1 MTKPIDISIQS
12 NTYKA
17 VNSFI
22 KNVELDG
29 ELTLNVIKDP
39 KIKEVDE
46 PTYAKLLNTEFHN
59 GIIELKVFSQL
70 LSDAPDFARGFIG
83 IAFRINDDDTKFESI
98 YIRPTNGSADDQLRR
113 NRTTQYFSY
122 PDYKFD
128 TFRQI
133 APGKYESYVDI
144 TIGEWID
151 FKVEV
156 KDSVAKLTINNSK
169 KPVLIVNDLKYG
181 SDFKG
186 SIGLWSEVGTDA
198 YFKDLKIT
206 HL

>member
-1 MTKPIDISIQS
+1 MTHSTKISIQS
-12 NTYKA
+12 NAYKA
-17 VNSFI
+17 VNSII
-22 KNVELDG
+22 KNVEIDG
-29 ELTLNVIKDP
+29 EITLNVLKDP
-39 KIKEVDE
+39 KIIEVDE
-46 PTYAKLLNTEFHN
+46 PTYAKLLNTDFHN
-59 GIIELKVFSQL
+59 GIIEIKVFSQL
-70 LSDAPDFARGFIG
+70 LSDAPDYARGFIG
-83 IAFRINDDDTKFESI
+83 IGFRINEDDTKFEGI

-151 FKVEV
+151 FKIEV
-156 KDSVAKLTINNSK
+156 KDSVAKLYINNSK
-169 KPVLIVNDLKYG
+169 NPVLIVNDLKHG
-181 SDFKG
+181 SDCSG

-206 HL
+206 HK

>member
-1 MTKPIDISIQS
+1 MTKPIEISIQS
-12 NTYKA
+12 NTFKA

-22 KNVELDG
+22 KNVELNG
-29 ELTLNVIKDP
+29 ELTLNVIKDQ

-83 IAFRINDDDTKFESI
+83 IAFRINDDDTMFESI

-156 KDSVAKLTINNSK
+156 KDSVAKLYINNSK
-169 KPVLIVNDLKYG
+169 NPVLIVNDLKYG
-181 SDFKG
+181 SDIKG

-206 HL
+206 HF